1 MGLRPEI
8 LSQQAQPKRLPGTQ
22 LPTQQARPFPST
34 DELSWTTGKLSSMAL
49 VGGLSLGPVSER
61 SAAINA
67 EVSAAWLAKGTTSL
81 ELFRRMMERATDFSW
96 LKNGDTVLVKLT
108 LNSGYKYPMTSDPW
122 SLECLLKVLREHGAR
137 KIFVGDQP
145 SARHV
150 VRTAEGYEKGSSR
163 ELARSAGLLEVIERD
178 GATPVF
184 FEERG
189 YGAYL
194 EALPAGEH
202 HWPRPMQMTSF
213 VKEVDHIIYLPRLGS
228 HGLADFTSGMKIA
241 VGFLRE
247 DSRRVLH
254 QGGGNYYAMYQEINE
269 VPEIKSRVRLAVTS
283 GRLVLSLIGPDA
295 GYIVEPECGPVF
307 ASENLLAH
315 DAFAYAFLQYARQYL
330 TPKDA
335 SDASIGPGTLWDVQ
349 KMRTSRNRG
358 LLKLVWKLEEK
369 DVPEMVVFQP
379 GSIYQHPALMNYMRL
394 NGSGEISFSVTEV
407 NQCTDDRA
415 REYVRQQLTV

>member
-1 MGLRPEI
+1 MGLPPKLPAPPAPTRDA
-8 LSQQAQPKRLPGTQ
+8 QA
-22 LPTQQARPFPST
+22 
-34 DELSWTTGKLSSMAL
+34 LSWTMGKLSSMVL
-49 VGGLSLGPVSER
+49 VGGLSLAPASRR
-61 SAAINA
+61 SPAINA
-67 EVSAAWLAKGTTSL
+67 EVSAAWLPKGITSY
-81 ELFRRMMERATDFSW
+81 ELFRRMVERASDFSW
-96 LKNGDTVLVKLT
+96 LKSGDAVLVKLT

-122 SLECLLKVLREHGAR
+122 SLECLLKVLREHGATR
-137 KIFVGDQP
+137 IFVGDQS

-163 ELARSAGLLEVIERD
+163 ELARSAGLLEVIERE

-202 HWPRPMQMTSF
+202 HWPRPMRMTSF
-213 VKEVDHIIYLPRLGS
+213 VREIDHIIYLPRLGS

-254 QGGGNYYAMYQEINE
+254 QGGGDYYAMYQEINE

-283 GRLVLSLIGPDA
+283 GRLVMSLIGPDA
-295 GYIVEPECGPVF
+295 GYVVEPDCGPVF

-315 DAFAYAFLQYARQYL
+315 DAFAYAFLQYARHYL
-330 TPKDA
+330 TPNDA
-335 SDASIGPGTLWDVQ
+335 ADASIGPGTLWEVQ
-349 KMRTSRNRG
+349 KMRTVRNRG

-369 DVPEMVVFQP
+369 EVPEMVVFQP
-379 GSIYQHPALMNYMRL
+379 GSIYQHPALVNYMRL
-394 NGSGEISFSVTEV
+394 NGGQEVSFSVAEV
-407 NQCTDDRA
+407 NQCTDERA
-415 REYVRQQLTV
+415 REYLRQQLAV